1 MKKVDNSGCVFMIPT
16 IIISLITFTLIT
28 LSILFFPVI
37 KIGKIKLG
45 TYWIIAFLGAVILL
59 IFSFAP
65 IQEVGKE
72 LISNT
77 SVNPLKIIVLF
88 FSMTILSIYLD
99 EVGLFKYL
107 ASVAAKRAKNNQYAL
122 FIILYF
128 LTATLTIFT
137 SNDIVI
143 LTFTP
148 FICFFCK
155 NSKINPIPYLI
166 AEFAAANTWSL
177 MFIIGNPTNI
187 YLATS
192 AGITFFEYFK
202 MMAIP
207 TLCAGIIEFL
217 LLFLLFNKRL
227 RKPLEINE
235 EDVHIEN
242 KAALILGLS
251 LLGICLVF
259 LIISS
264 YIGVEMWMVSLGCA
278 LALLLGTTI
287 MSIITKKNWNYLTES
302 LKKLPYQLIPFFL
315 SMFVIVVAL
324 NYQGISSKIQ
334 EVLGSAN
341 TIWTYGLSSFFVSN
355 LINNIPMSILYSNI
369 CNNQAAI
376 YASIIGSNIGA
387 FLMPT
392 GALAGIM
399 FTNLVNE
406 HETKFTFMDFVKYGA
421 VISIPLIATA
431 LLMLNLEVGF

>member
-1 MKKVDNSGCVFMIPT
+1 MIPT
-16 IIISLITFTLIT
+16 IIISVITFILIT

-45 TYWIIAFLGAVILL
+45 TYWIIALLGAVILL

-107 ASVAAKRAKNNQYAL
+107 ASVAAKKAKNNQYAL
-122 FIILYF
+122 FVILYF

-251 LLGICLVF
+251 LLGLCLVF

-264 YIGVEMWMVSLGCA
+264 YIGIEMWIISLACA

-324 NYQGISSKIQ
+324 NYQGISEKIQ
-334 EVLGSAN
+334 EVLGSTN

-406 HETKFTFMDFVKYGA
+406 HETKFTFMDFVKYVA

>member
-1 MKKVDNSGCVFMIPT
+1 MIPT
-16 IIISLITFTLIT
+16 IIISVITFILIT

-45 TYWIIAFLGAVILL
+45 TYWIIALLGAVILL

-99 EVGLFKYL
+99 EAGLFKYL
-107 ASVAAKRAKNNQYAL
+107 ANVAAKKAKNNQYAL
-122 FIILYF
+122 FVILYF

-251 LLGICLVF
+251 LLGLCLVF

-264 YIGVEMWMVSLGCA
+264 YIGIEMWIISLACA

-324 NYQGISSKIQ
+324 NYQGISEKIQ
-334 EVLGSAN
+334 EVLGSTN